1 MVEINLNTIKV
12 NNKIQIRTLDLVWF
26 MVIPLININYYIA
39 STITKNGHNLA
50 TIFDKVMKF
59 NSIFIIPYVYWYV
72 YIVIGFI
79 IILIQS
85 RVNYMRTFL
94 SFFIGMGICY
104 CIYYIYPTEIIRPNI
119 ENSNVLNYLVNII
132 YSADRSVNCF
142 PSLHALT
149 TYFIMRY
156 TKYEKNKKNF
166 YYTQI
171 VGSLIILSTVFI
183 KQHFVADIIGAM
195 VICEVII
202 YFMNKVS
209 EDRIK
214 KVLDIQYKIK
224 DKIVANLKSKI
235 KTKAIDSDEKKF
247 FSRKI

>member
-1 MVEINLNTIKV
+1 MEINLNTIKV

-26 MVIPLININYYIA
+26 MVITLININYYIA

-119 ENSNVLNYLVNII
+119 ENSNVLNWSYVNIL
-132 YSADRSVNCF
+132 D
-142 PSLHALT
+142 
-149 TYFIMRY
+149 
-156 TKYEKNKKNF
+156 TKSQTF
-166 YYTQI
+166 LCCT
-171 VGSLIILSTVFI
+171 SS
-183 KQHFVADIIGAM
+183 
-195 VICEVII
+195 
-202 YFMNKVS
+202 
-209 EDRIK
+209 
-214 KVLDIQYKIK
+214 
-224 DKIVANLKSKI
+224 
-235 KTKAIDSDEKKF
+235 
-247 FSRKI
+247 